1 MLPPSLEYVKN
12 MKPRQLLEAFKTFKG
27 AQGGQRVTMSDKGG
41 MSISQGGTMPNSSIT
56 RRVGTN
62 DGGSFDRITT
72 GLRRLGSF
80 NQTQRKTTF
89 SSEPNTT
96 SHVNRI
102 VGSSSNPRPSIR
114 HNFRSSG
121 GGGGGRTR
129 RSRSDTANMLHDV
142 SKWVQRKTPNFIKR
156 IASKG
161 FNSI

>member
-1 MLPPSLEYVKN
+1 
-12 MKPRQLLEAFKTFKG
+12 
-27 AQGGQRVTMSDKGG
+27 MSDKGG

-80 NQTQRKTTF
+80 NQTNRKTTY
-89 SSEPNTT
+89 SSEPNTP

-102 VGSSSNPRPSIR
+102 VGSSSNIR
-114 HNFRSSG
+114 SVRSNNFRSG
-121 GGGGGRTR
+121 GGGGGRTK
-129 RSRSDTANMLHDV
+129 RSRSHTANMLHDV
-142 SKWVQRKTPNFIKR
+142 SKWVSKKTPNFIKR